1 MSGSDRWMDLNVRVV
16 SAAVMVAIGVIEL
29 WLGGAPFMVAV
40 WVLGG
45 AMIWELARMLGGPTW
60 APGMGVI
67 AAIALAVAWLLPAWL
82 ALPGLVF
89 IASFGAWQIPSR
101 RVLFAFFAAATLL
114 ACHAAVLLRIEA
126 GLGWLLW
133 VVCVVVATDVAGY
146 MVGRSVGGPRFWPAI
161 SPKKTWSGTV
171 AGWVAAALTGL
182 VFGWILGVGA
192 QLALLS
198 IPLSLAGQAGDV
210 WESWIKRRVGVK
222 DSSRLIPGHGGV
234 LDRFDAM
241 MGATLLTGLLWVLG
255 LLPGIDAAIP

>member
-1 MSGSDRWMDLNVRVV
+1 MSRTERWGDLNVRLI
-16 SAAVMVAIGVIEL
+16 SAAVMIAIGLVEV

-45 AMIWELARMLGGPTW
+45 AMIWELSRMLGGRAW

-67 AAIALAVAWLLPAWL
+67 AAVALGLAWILPVWL
-82 ALPGLVF
+82 ALPGL
-89 IASFGAWQIPSR
+89 IAVACFGAWQIASR
-101 RVLFAFFAAATLL
+101 RILFGFFAGATLL

-126 GLGWLLW
+126 GMGWLLW

-146 MVGRSVGGPRFWPAI
+146 MAGRALGGPKFWPAI

-171 AGWVAAALTGL
+171 AGWMAAAVTGL
-182 VFGWILGVGA
+182 IFGYALGVGA
-192 QLALLS
+192 QLMVLS

-222 DSSRLIPGHGGV
+222 DSSNLIPGHGGV

-241 MGATLLTGLLWVLG
+241 LGATLLTGVLWLFG
-255 LLPGIDAAIP
+255 LLPGLSLGLS